1 MKLVIGAAGVP
12 VGDYT
17 RTVLAALD
25 ATQGAGYSAG
35 VMKNV
40 VSEEQNVKGIVAKLA
55 SGDADAGFVYVT
67 DVKAAGS
74 SLHAIDIPPSAKPT
88 ATYPIGVV
96 AGSANKD
103 LAGRWVSFVLS
114 PEGQQLLTDA
124 GFGAAP
130 SP

>member
-1 MKLVIGAAGVP
+1 
-12 VGDYT
+12 
-17 RTVLAALD
+17 
-25 ATQGAGYSAG
+25 
-35 VMKNV
+35 MKNV

-74 SLHAIDIPPSAKPT
+74 SLRAIDIPPAAKPT

-96 AGSANKD
+96 TGSANKG

-114 PEGQQLLTDA
+114 PEGQALLTKA
-124 GFGAAP
+124 GFGAATAP
-130 SP
+130 